1 MPSLQKEGSF
11 SCEFSI
17 DWPTGVQQGKFHGLD
32 SVQALLLSLKMVA
45 FYLYHSD
52 FHKEGRLV
60 WEKLGDGYGF
70 PLSHSF
76 QDLAQGADKLE

>member
-1 MPSLQKEGSF
+1 
-11 SCEFSI
+11 
-17 DWPTGVQQGKFHGLD
+17 
-32 SVQALLLSLKMVA
+32 MVA
-45 FYLYHSD
+45 FFLYHSD

-76 QDLAQGADKLE
+76 KDLAQGADKLK